1 MKVVISAGGRGKEL
15 PIHHLLKLIVRLGG
29 MPVIV
34 HVIKGFVSQETYA
47 ICSRGW
53 LPQNGPGRY
62 FEGQDTEAG
71 ASAELIESRGI
82 HESALLIHIW
92 TPPWARRFCRDARSL
107 PSDVR
112 PHMWLLRQQLF
123 CRCLS
128 SLSRRA
134 SPGNLTFRGIPI
146 PHSGPER
153 FEGTPPVC
161 VKTALATDD
170 LPPIFWAIGSWK
182 ILV

>member
-62 FEGQDTEAG
+62 FEGEDTEAG

-92 TPPWARRFCRDARSL
+92 TPPLGKAF
-107 PSDVR
+107 
-112 PHMWLLRQQLF
+112 
-123 CRCLS
+123 
-128 SLSRRA
+128 LSRCPIVAFRCPA
-134 SPGNLTFRGIPI
+134 SHVAPT
-146 PHSGPER
+146 S
-153 FEGTPPVC
+153 
-161 VKTALATDD
+161 TALLAMPE
-170 LPPIFWAIGSWK
+170 LSFPKGFPW
-182 ILV
+182 